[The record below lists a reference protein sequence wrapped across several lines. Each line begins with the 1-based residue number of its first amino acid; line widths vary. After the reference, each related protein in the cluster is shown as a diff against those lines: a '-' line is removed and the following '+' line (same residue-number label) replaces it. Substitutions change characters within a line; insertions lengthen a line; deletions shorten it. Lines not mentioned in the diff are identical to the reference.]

1 MTVTDEQSTG
11 LLFDPR
17 DPGMRADPYP
27 YYHRLRAADPV
38 HRTPFGYW
46 VLSRHRDVDAIVR
59 DPRGSSDF
67 PHDEAWARHRGGA
80 ASPAVRSS
88 VVQGPVVESPVVQS
102 TAQWMMMLD
111 GAAHRRV
118 RGMVSQ
124 VFTARAV
131 ERLRPRIA
139 AAIDG
144 LIDKLGDGE
153 VDLVRELALPLPIM
167 VIGELLGLPP
177 ADRDQCRAWT
187 DSIGHVIDPI
197 VTPAMQVAMNQAVT
211 EFSEYLAGQLTA
223 RRAHPGPDLLSSMAT
238 MEDNGERLTDDEIIA
253 NTVLMFNAGHETTV
267 NLIGNGM
274 LALLKHPEQLQRL
287 RENPGLIDQG
297 VDELIRYD
305 APVQMAARIMT
316 ADTELGETTIRA
328 GAKVMLLY
336 GAANRD
342 PARYAEPDRLDLG
355 RTGVKS
361 LAFGGGPHFCLGA
374 PLARLE
380 VAMAF
385 TALLERYPSI
395 ELATEEHT
403 WRPNLNLRGL
413 TGLSLKLA

>member
-1 MTVTDEQSTG
+1 
-11 LLFDPR
+11 
-17 DPGMRADPYP
+17 
-27 YYHRLRAADPV
+27 
-38 HRTPFGYW
+38 
-46 VLSRHRDVDAIVR
+46 
-59 DPRGSSDF
+59 
-67 PHDEAWARHRGGA
+67 
-80 ASPAVRSS
+80 
-88 VVQGPVVESPVVQS
+88 
-102 TAQWMMMLD
+102 
-111 GAAHRRV
+111 
-118 RGMVSQ
+118 
-124 VFTARAV
+124 V

-153 VDLVRELALPLPIM
+153 VDLVGELALPLPIM

-223 RRAHPGPDLLSSMAT
+223 RRAHPGPDLLSSMAS
-238 MEDNGERLTDDEIIA
+238 MEDHGERLTDDEIIA

-316 ADTELGETTIRA
+316 ADTDLGETTIRA

-342 PARYAEPDRLDLG
+342 PERYAEPDRLDLG

-380 VAMAF
+380 VAMVF